1 LKTWKAGDKPTTPR
15 RQAAAKPPDTSI
27 HRRKKMRIAPKGK
40 WFIRATDTARGNKFF
55 PFYDGF
61 NTKKEAQEMCD
72 KLNKAQPGYIH
83 EVVSK

>member
-1 LKTWKAGDKPTTPR
+1 MK
-15 RQAAAKPPDTSI
+15 
-27 HRRKKMRIAPKGK
+27 IAPKGK